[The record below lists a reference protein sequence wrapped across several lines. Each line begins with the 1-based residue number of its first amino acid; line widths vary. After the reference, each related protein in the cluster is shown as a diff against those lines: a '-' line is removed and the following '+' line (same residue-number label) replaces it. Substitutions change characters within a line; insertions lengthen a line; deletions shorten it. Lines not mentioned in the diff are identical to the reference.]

1 MPSAI
6 DALDVAKEYGGASAL
21 RSVSVAIEAGELFG
35 LVGPDG
41 AGKTTFLR
49 ILSGLLRMSGGRV
62 RIAGI
67 DVRTHPAQV
76 KASIGYMSQ
85 RFSLSETLTVAE
97 NLLYVS
103 EVWHVPHGERRKR
116 IARLLEFSR
125 LGPFQDRLT
134 RNLSGGMKQKLSLCA
149 CLVHQP
155 RILLLDEPTI
165 GVDPVSR
172 RDFWLILYD
181 LMQEGS
187 TILLSTPYMDEAER
201 CGRVGFLLDGQLI
214 ACGSPATLKAEL
226 NTAILDVRCTDPRG
240 ARRAVQRFPA
250 LSDAV
255 SFGEHLHVTIPR
267 SGFDLD
273 AGLQTLRAAG
283 IDLRDWQ
290 IREPSLEDVFL
301 SYIHRRHGATAD
313 SGSGQ

>member
-1 MPSAI
+1 MPAAIEAI
-6 DALDVAKEYGGASAL
+6 DAAKDYAGAHAL
-21 RSVSVAIEAGELFG
+21 RGVSVTVEHGELFG

-49 ILSGLLRMSGGRV
+49 VLAGLISLSGGTV
-62 RIAGI
+62 HIDGI
-67 DVRTHPAQV
+67 DVSTDPATV
-76 KASIGYMSQ
+76 KERIGYMSQ

-103 EVWHVPHGERRKR
+103 EVWHVPQGERRKR
-116 IARLLEFSR
+116 VTRLLEFSR

-149 CLVHQP
+149 CLIHQP

-187 TILLSTPYMDEAER
+187 TIFLSTPYMDEAER
-201 CGRVGFLLDGQLI
+201 CGRVGFLLEGQLV
-214 ACGSPATLKAEL
+214 AGGTPATLKAEL
-226 NTAILDVRCTDPRG
+226 HTVVLDVRCTDSRQ
-240 ARRAVQRFPA
+240 AHR
-250 LSDAV
+250 
-255 SFGEHLHVTIPR
+255 
-267 SGFDLD
+267 
-273 AGLQTLRAAG
+273 TLR
-283 IDLRDWQ
+283 
-290 IREPSLEDVFL
+290 
-301 SYIHRRHGATAD
+301 H
-313 SGSGQ
+313 